1 MNQQQKPSKILL
13 IGDGCYDEYCYG
25 TVNRLNP
32 EAPVPILDWNTT
44 IRKAGMAGNV
54 LENFKSLGL
63 DCHFDI
69 LYKEIKKRYIDAK
82 TGQQIVRV
90 DVPLEEE
97 EHDEYRL
104 YNFNDYD
111 AVVISDYDKGYVN
124 TFAIESI
131 LESYIGPVFIDTKKK
146 DLKLFNKAFIK
157 INQYE
162 YENRISDAD
171 NLIVTYGSEKVV
183 YKGKIFTPPK
193 VDAHDVCGAGDTFL
207 AALVYN
213 YLQTKDIS
221 KAIKFAMKAAAVT
234 VQHVGVYAPRL
245 EEIHHAA

>member
-25 TVNRLNP
+25 VVNRLNP
-32 EAPVPILDWNTT
+32 EAPVPVLDWDTT
-44 IRKAGMAGNV
+44 VRKLGMAGNV
-54 LENFKSLGL
+54 LQNFQALGV
-63 DCHFDI
+63 DCHYDI
-69 LYKEIKKRYIDAK
+69 LYKETKKRYIDSK

-90 DVPLEEE
+90 DVPLIEE
-97 EHDEYRL
+97 EHDEHRL
-104 YNFNDYD
+104 HNFSDYD
-111 AVVISDYDKGYVN
+111 AVVISDYNKGYVS
-124 TFAIESI
+124 TFAIQSI
-131 LESYIGPVFIDTKKK
+131 LESYNGPVFIDTKKQ
-146 DLKLFNKAFIK
+146 DLKLFNKAFVK

-162 YENRISDAD
+162 YENRTSDAD
-171 NLIVTYGSEKVV
+171 NMIVTFGSEKVV
-183 YKGKIFTPPK
+183 YKDKLYLPPK

-213 YLQTKDIS
+213 YLQTESIE

-245 EEIHHAA
+245 EEIRHAA